1 MADMAKIEKDVALLR
16 ITVLG
21 EEKETKTEPKKK
33 FWTYKAV
40 TKNGALVD
48 LKFRQVVGNIPKQS
62 KFIMVVH
69 PDNINQDRHCYYPTW
84 WVAEVE
90 AFEDWEANLTA
101 NRKRVAEVFGDS
113 EESED
118 SEA

>member
-1 MADMAKIEKDVALLR
+1 MSNTANTEKEVALLR

-21 EEKETKTEPKKK
+21 EEKPTKDGSKK

-48 LKFRQVVGNIPKQS
+48 LKFRQEVALVPKKP

-69 PDNINQDRHCYYPTW
+69 PDNINQARNTYYPTY
-84 WVAEVE
+84 WVAKVE
-90 AFEDWEANLTA
+90 TFEEWEANLTA
-101 NRKRVAEVFGDS
+101 NRKRMAEVFGDPT
-113 EESED
+113 ED
-118 SEA
+118 SED